1 MPVGESSKVRWI
13 RALRSGLRPA
23 LAGECAQNA
32 ARLVRDLWGHILVRA

>member
-23 LAGECAQNA
+23 FVC
-32 ARLVRDLWGHILVRA
+32 LVIWVMLLLLD